1 MECAE
6 KWGSDLDFIGEF
18 NRKAEALRI
27 PVSGSIDLTARCNLR
42 CVHCYLGQR
51 SYRQRQR
58 RPEMNTRQI
67 LSIIDEIT
75 EAGCLYLLMTGGE
88 PLLRKDF
95 PEIYSHAKKNGLV
108 ITLFTNGTLMTDRI
122 LELFEN
128 LPPRIVE
135 ISLYG
140 ATASTYESITG
151 IHGSYERCLD
161 AVRRLSER
169 KISVGLKTILM
180 TLNRH
185 EILDIENM
193 AKEFG
198 VKFRFDAEIFPDLNG
213 DKAPLVLRVSPEE
226 AVEKEFFDSNRARK
240 WAQYFKRKRGPLAD
254 NHLYNCGAGLT
265 SFHVDS
271 WGCLKPCIMITDLT
285 VNLSEES
292 FLEGWKGRIARIR
305 DKEAGNVS
313 MCNRCEKRHL
323 CGFCPAFFK
332 LESGAEDHYSEYLCS
347 IAQHRFVQVNH
358 CGPEGTLNAG

>member
-6 KWGSDLDFIGEF
+6 KWTSDLDYIGEF

-51 SYRQRQR
+51 SHHQAR
-58 RPEMNTRQI
+58 RSPEMNTRQI
-67 LSIIDEIT
+67 VSVIDEIT

-95 PEIYSHAKKNGLV
+95 PEIYSHAKRNGLV
-108 ITLFTNGTLMTDRI
+108 ITIFTNGTLITDRI

-128 LPPRIVE
+128 LPPSLVE

-140 ATASTYESITG
+140 ATAPTYDTITG
-151 IHGSYERCLD
+151 TPGSYEKCLN

-169 KISVGLKTILM
+169 KIPFGLKTVLM

-193 AKEFG
+193 AKKFG
-198 VKFRFDAEIFPDLNG
+198 ARFRFDAEIFPDLHG
-213 DKAPLVLRVSPEE
+213 DKSPLVLRVSPEE
-226 AVEKEFFDSNRARK
+226 AVEKEFSDKNRARK
-240 WAQYFKRKRGPLAD
+240 WAQYFERKREPSAND
-254 NHLYNCGAGLT
+254 YLYNCGAGLT

-271 WGCLKPCIMITDLT
+271 RGYLKPCIMMTDLA

-292 FLEGWKGRIARIR
+292 FLDGWKGKIARIR
-305 DKEAGNVS
+305 DKKAGNVT

-332 LESGAEDHYSEYLCS
+332 LENGVEDHHSEYLCS
-347 IAQHRFVQVNH
+347 IAQHRFMRVNH
-358 CGPEGTLNAG
+358 SGPEGILNAG